1 MESNRQL
8 DNKTKM
14 AHQASEELKPF
25 RMGSNHTRNFGIL
38 AAVGVVLFILG
49 IVLSLVKLPSEE
61 GEAAAA
67 PAGKEEHH
75 EEGSKPEHHGSA
87 AEKVTAQYASAGMKL
102 HQKAMAMLKGM
113 KQLAK
118 VVMAAM
124 SFMIPNRRAELGAVR
139 SFMTIRL
146 LPIIMKRR

>member
-1 MESNRQL
+1 MHL
-8 DNKTKM
+8 
-14 AHQASEELKPF
+14 L
-25 RMGSNHTRNFGIL
+25 
-38 AAVGVVLFILG
+38 
-49 IVLSLVKLPSEE
+49 
-61 GEAAAA
+61 
-67 PAGKEEHH
+67 
-75 EEGSKPEHHGSA
+75 
-87 AEKVTAQYASAGMKL
+87 GMKL

-113 KQLAK
+113 NQLAK